1 MTAHEEK
8 ARAFADHVQ
17 RLYHHLIEQYTP
29 GVEGLSKREI
39 EALLFVGAHVPCVMK
54 EIAEAL
60 HLTSSAATATVDKLI
75 GKGLVSRFRSEA
87 DRRFVSVE
95 LTGKGQSVYEVTLQ
109 QLCDTTDAMLGA
121 LDETEQRDLFTLLS
135 RIPGPA
141 PRVDGTG

>member
-8 ARAFADHVQ
+8 AKAFADHVQ
-17 RLYHHLIEQYTP
+17 RLYHHLAEQYTP
-29 GVEGLSKREI
+29 GAQGLSKRET
-39 EALLFVGAHVPCVMK
+39 EALLFIGAHVPCVMK

-95 LTGKGQSVYEVTLQ
+95 LTRKGQGVYEVALQ
-109 QLCDTTDAMLGA
+109 QLCTTTEAMLGA
-121 LDETEQRDLFTLLS
+121 LDETEQRDLLALLS
-135 RIPGPA
+135 RIPDPA
-141 PRVDGTG
+141 PQADGTG